1 MNNPMQLDIA
11 CAFAN
16 LEDAIDMLGEYWST
30 QTQLHYVTFN
40 RTDIEKA
47 EEHIY
52 DAMRLIEE
60 YFTPAHLKQVVNGE
74 GH

>member
-1 MNNPMQLDIA
+1 MNNNDKLDIA

-30 QTQLHYVTFN
+30 ETQLHYVTFY

-47 EEHIY
+47 EEHIQ
-52 DAMRLIEE
+52 DAMNLIFEFFDSGHLEIIRTREE
-60 YFTPAHLKQVVNGE
+60 G
-74 GH
+74 

>member
-1 MNNPMQLDIA
+1 MNNNDKYDIA

-30 QTQLHYVTFN
+30 ETQLHFVTFY

-47 EEHIY
+47 EEHIQ
-52 DAMRLIEE
+52 DAMRLISEFFDSEHLEIIRMREE
-60 YFTPAHLKQVVNGE
+60 V
-74 GH
+74 